1 LNAAQLHTWLRDPRR
16 APLVMGILNVTPDSF
31 SDGGQFSDAAS
42 AVAHAEAMVEAG
54 ADWIDIGGESTRPGS
69 QRVAADEQLARVLP
83 VLREVR
89 ARVASVLSI
98 DTTLAAVAEAAIDAG
113 ADVVN
118 DISAGRD
125 DPGMLPLISRR
136 KVPAILMHMQGQP
149 ATMNVAP
156 SYGDVVAEVRAFLAE
171 RLQSAVAAGIDQN
184 ALLIDPG
191 FGFGKTVGQDL
202 ELLRRLGELADL
214 GRPIV
219 VGTSRKRFIARAT
232 GASTK
237 QRLFG
242 TAASV
247 AWALANGAGV
257 VRVHDVGPMSQVA
270 HLIRA
275 IQTGASAFFA

>member
-1 LNAAQLHTWLRDPRR
+1 
-16 APLVMGILNVTPDSF
+16 MGILNLTPDSF
-31 SDGGQFSDAAS
+31 SDGGQFLDAPS
-42 AVAHAEAMVEAG
+42 AVAHALAMIEAG

-69 QRVAADEQLARVLP
+69 QRIAADEQLARILSVLHQ
-83 VLREVR
+83 LRER
-89 ARVASVLSI
+89 TPSILSI
-98 DTTLAAVAEAAIDAG
+98 DTTLAPVAEAAIDAG

-149 ATMNVAP
+149 ATMNLAP
-156 SYGDVVAEVRAFLAE
+156 SYNDVVADVGAFLAD
-171 RLQSAVAAGIDQN
+171 RIRAAIAAGIDEHS
-184 ALLIDPG
+184 LLIDPG
-191 FGFGKTVGQDL
+191 FGFGKTVEHDL
-202 ELLRRLGELADL
+202 ELLRRLGELTEL

-232 GASTK
+232 GDSTK

-257 VRVHDVGPMSQVA
+257 VRVHDVVPMSQVA
-270 HLIRA
+270 HMIRA
-275 IQTGASAFFA
+275 IQTGAAAFFA